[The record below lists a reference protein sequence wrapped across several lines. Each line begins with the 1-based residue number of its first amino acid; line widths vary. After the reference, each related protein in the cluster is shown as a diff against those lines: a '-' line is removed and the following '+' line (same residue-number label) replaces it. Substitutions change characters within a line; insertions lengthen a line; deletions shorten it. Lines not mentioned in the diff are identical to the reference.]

1 MALIEFDQN
10 KPMDI
15 VLIGRAAIDFNP
27 NEIHRTLDKVR
38 TFTMYVG
45 GSPANIAVGVN
56 KLGKKSRIY
65 LVLYLMIN
73 LVISSLISSMIEVL
87 IQLRS

>member
-45 GSPANIAVGVN
+45 GSPANIAV
-56 KLGKKSRIY
+56 
-65 LVLYLMIN
+65 VLIN
-73 LVISSLISSMIEVL
+73 LVKK
-87 IQLRS
+87 